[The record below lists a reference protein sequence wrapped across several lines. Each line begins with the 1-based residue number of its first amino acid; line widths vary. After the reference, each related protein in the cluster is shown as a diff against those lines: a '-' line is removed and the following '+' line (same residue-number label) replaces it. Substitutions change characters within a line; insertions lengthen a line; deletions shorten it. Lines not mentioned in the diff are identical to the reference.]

1 MTDKREP
8 SFDTSNGNGPAPT
21 EAPRPAPA
29 EAARPAAASPPSP
42 PRPAPP
48 KAGRTP
54 PEDPAA
60 FQRWIEIEKLKVEL
74 KRLELEQQ
82 HLQTATEP
90 ASHLLAYVTLAL
102 IAAIAGLLIYVVMT
116 LVPLRE
122 EVARLRTAQL
132 AAPTTTTEAASAAS
146 PQIAQ
151 APAAE
156 PPAAAA
162 PDAAP
167 AAQATD
173 TTPNSEPAAAPPAPA
188 TAEAPAPEP
197 AAAEPAPP
205 PAVTYTVRIFATAS
219 IDKAKLERFAN
230 VAKAAG
236 FNVDVSAAEVF
247 QPLRNAL
254 SYHPGVGDA
263 ANRLARALQAKYPGI
278 NLDSKAS
285 PSINDIAK
293 NVLILNIMD
302 DAVN

>member
-8 SFDTSNGNGPAPT
+8 SFEADNGNGNGT
-21 EAPRPAPA
+21 VPA
-29 EAARPAAASPPSP
+29 EAAARPAAIPAPQPSP

-54 PEDPAA
+54 PEDPAQ

-90 ASHLLAYVTLAL
+90 PSHLLGYVTLAL

-132 AAPTTTTEAASAAS
+132 AAPTATTEAAPAAS

-156 PPAAAA
+156 PPAA
-162 PDAAP
+162 DASP
-167 AAQATD
+167 GPQATD
-173 TTPNSEPAAAPPAPA
+173 TTPNSDPAATPPAPA

-285 PSINDIAK
+285 PSITDIAK